1 MTSISVIGLYIAYTI
16 PVYLR
21 WRQGDNFEPGSWTLG
36 AKYKWINPIAVVW
49 VALCV
54 IIFSLPFSPE
64 GVPWESGFSWNA
76 VNYAP
81 LVTIAV
87 IAGRTIWYFVS
98 AKNTFKGPVR
108 TIDQLDVE
116 QALPAIAEAP

>member
-1 MTSISVIGLYIAYTI
+1 MIGLYIAYTI

-21 WRQGDNFEPGSWTLG
+21 WRKGESFDRGPWTLG
-36 AKYKWINPIAVVW
+36 TKYKWINPIAVVW

-54 IIFSLPFSPE
+54 VIFSLPFSPE
-64 GVPWESGFSWNA
+64 GVPWESAFSWNA

-81 LVTIAV
+81 IVTIGV
-87 IAGRTIWYFVS
+87 MLVVTIWYLVS
-98 AKNTFKGPVR
+98 AKNTFKGPIR
-108 TIDQLDVE
+108 TIDELDAE

>member
-1 MTSISVIGLYIAYTI
+1 M
-16 PVYLR
+16 
-21 WRQGDNFEPGSWTLG
+21 GDRSRPDRGRSG

-54 IIFSLPFSPE
+54 IIFCLPFGPD
-64 GVPWESGFSWNA
+64 GVPWKKGFSWSA

-87 IAGRTIWYFVS
+87 MRAVTIWYLVS
-98 AKNTFKGPVR
+98 AKNTFKGPIR
-108 TIDQLDVE
+108 TIDELDIE
-116 QALPAIAEAP
+116 RR